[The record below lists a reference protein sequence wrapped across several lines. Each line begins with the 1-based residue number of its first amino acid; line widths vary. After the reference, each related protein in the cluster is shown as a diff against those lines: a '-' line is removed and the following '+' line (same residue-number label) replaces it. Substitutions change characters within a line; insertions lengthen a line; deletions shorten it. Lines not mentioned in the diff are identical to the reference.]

1 MPIGQACTI
10 GESRLIKQWMHVGR
24 ATEKVWE
31 NEQLHV
37 DTMKQRIA
45 TQTYPPVAMDSLSLG
60 NIKLSIQ
67 NRSGFAQLGWLSGGE
82 SCSNC
87 PTLRGSKHGSLPWVV
102 CTCCRCSPGS
112 IGLPLLTPNGKKE
125 GND

>member
-82 SCSNC
+82 NCSNC
-87 PTLRGSKHGSLPWVV
+87 PTSRQSALGCMHLLPMQPRLNRIAFADSKW
-102 CTCCRCSPGS
+102 
-112 IGLPLLTPNGKKE
+112 KE
-125 GND
+125 RRQ

>member
-1 MPIGQACTI
+1 
-10 GESRLIKQWMHVGR
+10 MHVGR

-45 TQTYPPVAMDSLSLG
+45 TQTYPPVAMDSLGLS

-67 NRSGFAQLGWLSGGE
+67 NRSGFAAWLAFGGGKF
-82 SCSNC
+82 S
-87 PTLRGSKHGSLPWVV
+87 RLPYI
-102 CTCCRCSPGS
+102 T
-112 IGLPLLTPNGKKE
+112 GLQTTQTVGLYAPVA
-125 GND
+125 DAAQAQ